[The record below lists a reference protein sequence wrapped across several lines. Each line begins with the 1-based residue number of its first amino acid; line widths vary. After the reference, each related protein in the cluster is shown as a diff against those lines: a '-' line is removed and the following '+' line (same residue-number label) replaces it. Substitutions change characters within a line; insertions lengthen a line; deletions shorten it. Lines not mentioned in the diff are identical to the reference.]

1 MMLNFDTEFFISLFP
16 IILKYVKVTLK
27 LSIVSLICAL
37 LLATIIALVIY
48 FKVKILSPFLKI
60 WVSIFRGT
68 PLVTQLFFIYFGLAQ
83 VIPFLKNMNGL
94 TAAILGLSLN
104 ASAHMSETLRGAIS
118 SVDKGQIEACLSIG
132 MTNLRAMTRVV
143 LPQAMRVAIPALSN
157 SFVDIIKGS
166 AMAFTIGVTELMGA
180 AQMEGA
186 SNYKFFETF
195 TAVMLAY
202 WIITSIFGQ
211 LQKILEKKLNSSYS

>member
-1 MMLNFDTEFFISLFP
+1 MFIFDTEFFISLFP
-16 IILKYVKVTLK
+16 IIIKHVKVTLQISM
-27 LSIVSLICAL
+27 LSLIYAL
-37 LLATIIALVIY
+37 LLAIIIALIIH
-48 FKVKILSPFLKI
+48 FKIRIVTPLLKI

-68 PLVTQLFFIYFGLAQ
+68 PLVAQLFFIYFGLAQ
-83 VIPFLKNMNGL
+83 VIPILKNMDGL

-104 ASAHMSETLRGAIS
+104 ASAHMSETMRGAIS

-132 MTNLRAMTRVV
+132 MTHLKAMTRVV
-143 LPQAMRVAIPALSN
+143 LPQAMRVAVPALSN
-157 SFVDIIKGS
+157 SFVEIIKGS

-195 TAVMLAY
+195 LAVMLAY
-202 WIITSIFGQ
+202 WLITSAFGQ
-211 LQKILEKKLNSSYS
+211 LQKVLENKLSNAY

>member
-1 MMLNFDTEFFISLFP
+1 MFIFDTEFFINLFP
-16 IILKYVKVTLK
+16 IIIKYVKVTLK
-27 LSIVSLICAL
+27 LSIISLICAL
-37 LLATIIALVIY
+37 LLATIIALIRH
-48 FKVKILSPFLKI
+48 FRVKIVSQLLKV

-68 PLVTQLFFIYFGLAQ
+68 PLVAQLFFIYFGLAQ
-83 VIPFLKNMNGL
+83 VIPFLKDMDGL

-118 SVDKGQIEACLSIG
+118 SVDKGQMEAGLSIG
-132 MTNLRAMTRVV
+132 MTNLKAMTRIV
-143 LPQAMRVAIPALSN
+143 LPQAMRVAVPALSN

-202 WIITSIFGQ
+202 WIITSIFGEFQ
-211 LQKILEKKLNSSYS
+211 RILENKLNNAY

>member
-1 MMLNFDTEFFISLFP
+1 MYIFDTDFFISLFP
-16 IILKYVKVTLK
+16 IIIKYMKVTLQI
-27 LSIVSLICAL
+27 SISSMIYGL
-37 LLATIIALVIY
+37 LLATIIALIIH
-48 FKVKILSPFLKI
+48 FKIKVVSQLLKI

-94 TAAILGLSLN
+94 TAAILGLTLN
-104 ASAHMSETLRGAIS
+104 ASAHMSEAMRGAIS
-118 SVDKGQIEACLSIG
+118 SVDKGQMEACLSIG

-143 LPQAMRVAIPALSN
+143 LPQAMRVAVPALSN
-157 SFVDIIKGS
+157 NFVEIIKGS

-195 TAVMLAY
+195 LAVMCTY
-202 WIITSIFGQ
+202 WIITLIFGQ
-211 LQKILEKKLNSSYS
+211 FQKLLENKLSNAY

>member
-1 MMLNFDTEFFISLFP
+1 MYIFDTDFFISLFP
-16 IILKYVKVTLK
+16 IIIKYIKVTLQI
-27 LSIVSLICAL
+27 SISSMIYGL
-37 LLATIIALVIY
+37 LLATIIALIIH
-48 FKVKILSPFLKI
+48 FKIKVVSQLLKI

-94 TAAILGLSLN
+94 TAAILGLTLN
-104 ASAHMSETLRGAIS
+104 ASAHMSEAMRGAIS
-118 SVDKGQIEACLSIG
+118 SVDKGQMEACLSIG

-143 LPQAMRVAIPALSN
+143 LPQAMRVAVPALSN
-157 SFVDIIKGS
+157 NFVEIIKGS

-195 TAVMLAY
+195 LAVMCTY
-202 WIITSIFGQ
+202 WIIT
-211 LQKILEKKLNSSYS
+211 LILANSKNY

>member
-1 MMLNFDTEFFISLFP
+1 MFIFDTEFFISLFP
-16 IILKYVKVTLK
+16 IIIKHVKVTLQISM
-27 LSIVSLICAL
+27 LSLIYAL
-37 LLATIIALVIY
+37 LLAIIIALIIH
-48 FKVKILSPFLKI
+48 FKIRIVTPLLKI

-68 PLVTQLFFIYFGLAQ
+68 PLVVQLFFIYFGLAQ
-83 VIPFLKNMNGL
+83 VIPILKNMDGL

-104 ASAHMSETLRGAIS
+104 ASAHMSETMRGAIS

-132 MTNLRAMTRVV
+132 MTHLKAMTRVV
-143 LPQAMRVAIPALSN
+143 LPQAMRVAVPALSN
-157 SFVDIIKGS
+157 SFVEIIKGS

-195 TAVMLAY
+195 LAVMLAY
-202 WIITSIFGQ
+202 WLITSAFGQ
-211 LQKILEKKLNSSYS
+211 LQKVLENKLSNAY